1 MYLRFHQD
9 NACTVCGIFKSIFR
23 LNGIALSLRAMIIYL
38 IFNLIVKDIL
48 SEISCTRFCFIC
60 SVRIFININLKV
72 IVWPS
77 RHSERIGCIIRFNQK
92 IKVCL
97 FGIFLPQ
104 DLHSC
109 EKTRL
114 HGSVAGCI
122 GRLFFE
128 ISPLHGAPR
137 FIIGCLSVQRDI
149 PHGLIDVIASEGVLS
164 NRLGFRPGYRLG
176 ADRTDTYRHYIVL
189 WNIVPCVSGI
199 FCFSRRV
206 IFFQSLVVILH
217 EKVEKEGFVRHPK
230 ASFCP
235 EKRIGSSRV
244 NRRVSYLHAAGGC
257 VGDGFHDRCRCIFV
271 CSVFI
276 QNYKKRISLPVG
288 PL

>member
-9 NACTVCGIFKSIFR
+9 NACTVCGIYKSIFR

-48 SEISCTRFCFIC
+48 SEISCTRCCFIF

-77 RHSERIGCIIRFNQK
+77 RLSEGIGCIIRFNQK

-97 FGIFLPQ
+97 FGILLPK

-109 EKTRL
+109 EKPLL

-137 FIIGCLSVQRDI
+137 FIVGCLSVQRDI
-149 PHGLIDVIASEGVLS
+149 PHGLINVIASKGVLS

-176 ADRTDTYRHYIVL
+176 ADHADTYRHYIVL
-189 WNIVPCVSGI
+189 CNIVPCVSGI
-199 FCFSRRV
+199 FRRAG
-206 IFFQSLVVILH
+206 FQSIVVILH
-217 EKVEKEGFVRHPK
+217 KKIEKEGFVRHPK
-230 ASFCP
+230 AAFCP
-235 EKRIGSSRV
+235 EKRIDSSRI
-244 NRRVSYLHAAGGC
+244 NRRVSYLHPAGGC
-257 VGDGFHDRCRCIFV
+257 VGDGFHDRSCCIFV

-276 QNYKKRISLPVG
+276 QNYKKRISLPIG